1 MPSSSSSQRARSA
14 RLVRGLTIAG
24 VLVAAVVAA
33 GCGPA
38 SGAGTDADAAS
49 AEDKREAARLKLS
62 QCLREQGVEVPDGPR
77 SGSGGGPVRVQL
89 KAADRKK
96 LEAAMQGPCRK
107 YQAAAFGNLTAE
119 QREEFRDAF
128 TRFAACMRQHGVDL
142 PDPPAD
148 GAERAAPAAGA
159 RRIDDDD
166 PKTKAAMTAC
176 RDKLPRN
183 GPGVVLGG
191 GPGPRGGAR

>member
-1 MPSSSSSQRARSA
+1 MPSPPSSQRARSV
-14 RLVRGLTIAG
+14 RLVRGLAVAGLLVAG
-24 VLVAAVVAA
+24 VIALA
-33 GCGPA
+33 GCGGA
-38 SGAGTDADAAS
+38 SGAASDSAS

-77 SGSGGGPVRVQL
+77 RGTGSGPVRVRL
-89 KAADRKK
+89 TEADRKK
-96 LEAAMQGPCRK
+96 LEAAMQGPCK
-107 YQAAAFGNLTAE
+107 SYQAAAFGNITPE
-119 QREEFRDAF
+119 QREEFRDAM
-128 TRFAACMRQHGVDL
+128 TKFAACMRQHGVDL

-148 GAERAAPAAGA
+148 GGERAAPAGGA
-159 RRIDDDD
+159 RRIDDSD

-183 GPGVVLGG
+183 GPGISIGG